1 LSEIWTLERRQEVLM
16 IQLTERAAD
25 GLKKILSA
33 EGTPGDQGVKLVPD
47 ESGGVSMTIARPSQG
62 DSVLDEGKRPL
73 LIVDSMIAERL
84 DGIVLDL
91 SAEGPEA
98 ELRFVL
104 RGTEPGSP
112 PRSRES

>member
-1 LSEIWTLERRQEVLM
+1 LEVREEVLM

-33 EGTPGDQGVKLVPD
+33 EGTPGDQGIKLVPD
-47 ESGGVSMTIARPSQG
+47 ESGGVSMTIARPSHG

-104 RGTEPGSP
+104 RGTELGSP